1 MLMDEADSLRLVPAE
16 IGMQPCNMNLRP
28 PNILLTAT
36 LSIGLSHP
44 AFSDPW
50 RSINQRQA
58 ELDQRIEVGI
68 QNKVLTR
75 AEASALRAE
84 FNALAL
90 REEDYRHTGG
100 LSTGERLDLDRRFD
114 ALRLRIKTQKH
125 DAQVRPQTWR
135 SINDRQAELDARIDQ
150 GVRLGTLTRPE
161 AIELRGEFKTLVR
174 LEAEYRRSRGELSAG
189 ERADL
194 DRRLEAISAR
204 VAVKRGNPRTRY

>member
-1 MLMDEADSLRLVPAE
+1 MDKADSLRLVPSE
-16 IGMQPCNMNLRP
+16 IGMQPYNMNLRP
-28 PNILLTAT
+28 LLILTTAT
-36 LSIGLSHP
+36 LFIGLSQP
-44 AFSDPW
+44 AISDSW

-58 ELDQRIEVGI
+58 ELDQRIEMGI

-75 AEASALRAE
+75 AEASALRGE

-90 REEDYRHTGG
+90 REEDYRRTGG

-135 SINDRQAELDARIDQ
+135 SINDRQADLDARIDQ

-161 AIELRGEFKTLVR
+161 AIELRGEFQTLVR
-174 LEAEYRRSRGELSAG
+174 LEAEYRRSRGDLSAG

-204 VAVKRGNPRTRY
+204 VAVKRGNTRTRY